1 MGGVGGGCQTLIEK
15 LADGTTWKFSKK
27 TEFSAFFSIFV
38 VTFSMLF
45 NCFKPIILCYRTWKL
60 TISSL
65 SLSSEIPRR
74 CMCTTNGMYSTIISI
89 SATLADVAFN
99 RFCQSARSVLIR
111 YIYIS
116 KKNGPIFLFYFKLSK
131 YSTRSYQNHS
141 NEGGVTAIPAKIRL
155 MWLLRMS
162 L

>member
-1 MGGVGGGCQTLIEK
+1 MGQHGN
-15 LADGTTWKFSKK
+15 FPRK

-45 NCFKPIILCYRTWKL
+45 NCFKPIIQCYRTWKL

-116 KKNGPIFLFYFKLSK
+116 KKKMALFSSFTLN
-131 YSTRSYQNHS
+131 YQNIQQ
-141 NEGGVTAIPAKIRL
+141 GAIKTTVMKVESPQF
-155 MWLLRMS
+155 LLRS
-162 L
+162 G